1 MARPSKLSNKAKF
14 AIVGIGFLAVAGIT
28 MLILAIAL
36 HWDII
41 GGLTHPIAI
50 VMYAIV
56 GVAATLGISH
66 IVAKKIKGS
75 E

>member
-14 AIVGIGFLAVAGIT
+14 AIVGAGFLAIAGIT

-36 HWDII
+36 KWDII

-56 GVAATLGISH
+56 GVAATLWISH

>member
-14 AIVGIGFLAVAGIT
+14 AIVGAGFLAVAGIT